1 MLNLKLRI
9 YSRITM
15 IELFIFNYIPC
26 VFRKLFYVQ
35 SDNSLSKWRVC
46 FYYRIIVSVFTM
58 TQFCM
63 NCLLHYRVQASP
75 SVYYKLYAMSPCA
88 ILLHPSCSAHLFPDS
103 RRAEDWVRSS
113 WHSPCSGVPFCI
125 MFLYYFHRS
134 PQSEI
139 MIFLSFLPV
148 LSCFHNKE
156 LFKIESK
163 QESAQREGPGQ
174 FGSSRLGKLHVRKF
188 WERRGDS
195 EEHEFWDDGSDVYAT
210 PTADIPDRG
219 DKETQPSPHTVHSGP
234 RPHSQREALLGKHSR
249 QSLKHNFSLHRSV
262 NSLRSNMGWG
272 VHRSLWELFY
282 GVWD

>member
-1 MLNLKLRI
+1 MLWNILLNLKLRI
-9 YSRITM
+9 YSRIT
-15 IELFIFNYIPC
+15 ICCSYSFFFYYFPC

-125 MFLYYFHRS
+125 MFLYYFHGS

-139 MIFLSFLPV
+139 MIFFHFFQ
-148 LSCFHNKE
+148 SCLAFITRNC
-156 LFKIESK
+156 SK
-163 QESAQREGPGQ
+163 
-174 FGSSRLGKLHVRKF
+174 
-188 WERRGDS
+188 
-195 EEHEFWDDGSDVYAT
+195 
-210 PTADIPDRG
+210 
-219 DKETQPSPHTVHSGP
+219 
-234 RPHSQREALLGKHSR
+234 
-249 QSLKHNFSLHRSV
+249 
-262 NSLRSNMGWG
+262 
-272 VHRSLWELFY
+272 
-282 GVWD
+282 